1 MLSAWHIPSATGDFE
16 LKIHPDDGEK
26 CLLIV
31 EDPTPSEVDKLG
43 KFFNR
48 CRQWKWLDAT
58 TGLNREGRTEI
69 TIDAPLSKCGKHL
82 AAEAMPQRGRITAI
96 TSTDGTILA
105 VTTGDDPDEE
115 AKLEAA
121 AEDPKAKTAV
131 TTRRP
136 TKCCPDP
143 IEGPLVRS
151 SRVLRKFCT
160 PQQWADWCQHG
171 WLICYGHL
179 SGHAYRLVHR
189 HHPAA
194 KVQGKICYD
203 LDDRQTLHAYDW
215 STPPAEEVL
224 AFKLILE
231 NIEPWLRCEATGFGP
246 MRGHFGR
253 SIGFTDPT
261 DNGYAEGL
269 WDAQVFR
276 WLGEA
281 TAGARLGM
289 DLVEIAQ
296 GKKSVDDLYLDG
308 VDAVANDVRR
318 LATGLGI
325 DLGLGSQYARG

>member
-1 MLSAWHIPSATGDFE
+1 M
-16 LKIHPDDGEK
+16 
-26 CLLIV
+26 
-31 EDPTPSEVDKLG
+31 
-43 KFFNR
+43 
-48 CRQWKWLDAT
+48 T
-58 TGLNREGRTEI
+58 T
-69 TIDAPLSKCGKHL
+69 S
-82 AAEAMPQRGRITAI
+82 
-96 TSTDGTILA
+96 
-105 VTTGDDPDEE
+105 DDPDESE
-115 AKLEAA
+115 KLETA
-121 AEDPKAKTAV
+121 AEDEKAETAV
-131 TTRRP
+131 TTKRP

-160 PQQWADWCQHG
+160 PQQWKDWCVHG

-261 DNGYAEGL
+261 DNGYAEPYKHSCPESCQPFYRGHF
-269 WDAQVFR
+269 FR
-276 WLGEA
+276 A
-281 TAGARLGM
+281 CADCRRP
-289 DLVEIAQ
+289 VIRSIIAPAFSER
-296 GKKSVDDLYLDG
+296 KLIR
-308 VDAVANDVRR
+308 RR
-318 LATGLGI
+318 LAATGTLRTVPRPK
-325 DLGLGSQYARG
+325 ARRSSPKCYRPKIS